1 MHLTLEKL
9 VVGDEATAVRERQA
23 KTLCP
28 ERILKPKRPRSAKFG
43 NNHIQI
49 RGVLSSLSKKKVKI
63 MGHLRQLV
71 LNIVRF
77 NRATKECL
85 MVSMY
90 GEQSDW
96 YQNIQAHPAAPS

>member
-1 MHLTLEKL
+1 
-9 VVGDEATAVRERQA
+9 
-23 KTLCP
+23 
-28 ERILKPKRPRSAKFG
+28 
-43 NNHIQI
+43 
-49 RGVLSSLSKKKVKI
+49 

-85 MVSMY
+85 VVSMY

-96 YQNIQAHPAAPS
+96 YQNIQAHQISLRDSPPFGKEPVGLAQPGAIERIAHAARIGKARQA

>member
-1 MHLTLEKL
+1 MVLVTVLT
-9 VVGDEATAVRERQA
+9 DEFIT
-23 KTLCP
+23 
-28 ERILKPKRPRSAKFG
+28 KPVSEPCYASNLLQRYG

-49 RGVLSSLSKKKVKI
+49 RCVLSSLSKKKVKI

-77 NRATKECL
+77 NRTTKECL
-85 MVSMY
+85 VVSMY